1 VAPALQKRPAVT
13 GHSRWSQ
20 ATAPAENA
28 AGDWDVTGQRE
39 TAASSARA
47 ALVSAVG
54 FAGVGGLIVLLGA
67 ASILTG
73 TPAQAHDLAP
83 LTGPGDLFTRFGEMA
98 PLLSAAIAALVA
110 GAVAVLVAARRLDAL
125 AAATELLIL
134 GAVIEVCILGA
145 VGRIGHSTDGG
156 VLGAA
161 VVCLMGG
168 TAVFAGGIVAL
179 LARR

>member
-1 VAPALQKRPAVT
+1 M
-13 GHSRWSQ
+13 
-20 ATAPAENA
+20 TA
-28 AGDWDVTGQRE
+28 QRQV
-39 TAASSARA
+39 AASSTRA

-54 FAGVGGLIVLLGA
+54 FAGVGGLFVLLGA
-67 ASILTG
+67 ASIMTG

-83 LTGPGDLFTRFGEMA
+83 LTGPGDIVSRFGEMA
-98 PLLSAAIAALVA
+98 PLLSAIVAALVT

-134 GAVIEVCILGA
+134 GVVIEVCVLGA
-145 VGRIGHSTDGG
+145 VGRIGHSTDGS

-179 LARR
+179 LARK